1 MNDRRI
7 GIDGRELRH
16 GVRTGIGRY
25 LIEVLRA
32 VSTEGRECVV
42 YIDAQTGMGADLP
55 GVTWRVLKGASTQW
69 WDQVLLPRQ
78 LAHDRISV
86 FLSPYYKAPLRAPCP
101 VVITVHD
108 LFFIG
113 YPGRRRPVYDRVMT
127 WFARLYATRAAA
139 IVTDSGYSQRT
150 IIQRLRVAPNK
161 VRVIPV
167 ALGEEFRPQPC
178 SDDLLRRYGITPP
191 YLLSVGNFL
200 PHKNLARLVK
210 AYAALDPALRSRYQ
224 LVLAGNGAMKR
235 VLEREAT
242 QLLQNGRLTG
252 QIMFP
257 GWIDLSD
264 LPSLYSGSTAFVL
277 PSLEEGFG
285 LPALEAMACGV
296 PVAASNRA
304 AIPEVVGEAGLLFD
318 AEDVLAIARSLA
330 TMLTNTD
337 LRQELAQRGLKRA
350 RAFTRDRTA
359 ARVVALLD
367 EVSKAGAAA

>member
-1 MNDRRI
+1 MKDGRI

-32 VSTEGRECVV
+32 ASSEGRECVV
-42 YIDAQTGMGADLP
+42 YGDAETRAETDVP
-55 GVTWRVLKGASTQW
+55 GVTWRVLKRGSTQW
-69 WDQVLLPRQ
+69 WDQVLLPRH
-78 LAHDRISV
+78 LAQDRISV

-113 YPGRRRPVYDRVMT
+113 YPGRQRPVYDLAMT
-127 WFARLYATRAAA
+127 WLARLYAARAAA
-139 IVTDSGYSQRT
+139 IVTDSGYSQRML
-150 IIQRLRVAPNK
+150 IERLRVAPSK

-167 ALGEEFRPQPC
+167 ALGQEFRPQPC
-178 SDDLLRRYGITPP
+178 TEDLLRRYGITPP
-191 YLLSVGNFL
+191 YLLTIGNFL
-200 PHKNLARLVK
+200 PHKNLVRLVK

-224 LVLAGNGAMKR
+224 LVLAGNGVLKR
-235 VLEREAT
+235 GLEREAS
-242 QLLQNGRLTG
+242 QLLQDGRLTG

-257 GWIDLSD
+257 GWIDPGD
-264 LPSLYSGSTAFVL
+264 LPSLYSGSTVFVL

-296 PVAASNRA
+296 PVAASRRA

-318 AEDVLAIARSLA
+318 AEDVGAIARSLA
-330 TMLTNTD
+330 MLLTD
-337 LRQELAQRGLKRA
+337 TELRHDLAQRGLKRA
-350 RAFTRDRTA
+350 QAFTRDRTA

-367 EVSKAGAAA
+367 EISKAGAAV